1 MDRVFPDWAVL
12 LGERKMMMRVKNTKY
27 YSLCVKAISGEI
39 TLEEKNDLNRWLQC
53 SQDNQRLFESF
64 ERIWEHAKP
73 AQISSMPDAVE
84 EWFKLE
90 QSLDLGS
97 SKIERKSGA
106 SVIQNAIGR
115 FSGLLETR
123 TRPAAFAFAAVIVLV
138 IGVLLLKDPLFG
150 PRLRE
155 VISPP
160 KQRREVSLADGSL
173 IRMNCGSSIKFPK
186 TFSDDVREV
195 FLEGEAFFEVAHD
208 GRPFIVLTRNAKT
221 TVLGTEFN
229 VRSRDEETRVIVKEG
244 RVKLCPID
252 ESGSEVILSRG
263 QMSQITGRVP
273 PQPPEP
279 VNVDHLLG
287 WLEGRIVFEKAPL
300 GEIIFELERVYD
312 VRIGLENP
320 EFGQQTVTASFE
332 DATLETVLSS
342 ICLTLGIQYRADG
355 QDYVVFVE

>member
-1 MDRVFPDWAVL
+1 
-12 LGERKMMMRVKNTKY
+12 VKNTKY

-39 TLEEKNDLNRWLQC
+39 TLEEKNDLNRWMQC
-53 SQDNQRLFESF
+53 SPENQRLFENF

-73 AQISSMPDAVE
+73 AQVPLMPDAVD

-90 QSLDLGS
+90 RTLDWGS
-97 SKIERKSGA
+97 SKIQRKFGA

-123 TRPAAFAFAAVIVLV
+123 TRPVAVAFAAIAVLV
-138 IGVLLLKDPLFG
+138 IGVLLLKDPLSG

-155 VISPP
+155 IITHP

-173 IRMNCGSSIKFPK
+173 IRMNCGSTVKFPK
-186 TFSDDVREV
+186 TFSEDVREV
-195 FLEGEAFFEVAHD
+195 YLEGEAFFEVAHD
-208 GRPFIVLTRNAKT
+208 GRPFNVLTQNAKT

-252 ESGSEVILSRG
+252 ESRSEVILSKG
-263 QMSQITGRVP
+263 QMSQVTGRVP

-287 WLEGRIVFEKAPL
+287 WLEGRLVFEKAPL
-300 GEIIFELERVYD
+300 KEIISELERVYD
-312 VRIGLENP
+312 VRIGLENS

-342 ICLTLGIQYRADG
+342 ICLTLGIQYRSDG
-355 QDYVVFVE
+355 LDYVIFQKKQSMLR